1 MSPSAARDGR
11 RVPRPQ
17 LRDLGRGHPQRVPA
31 AGQPPHPRD
40 QPLPHPQP
48 QCWLGNYSVSVFV
61 IQKIVS
67 GIEKIEMRIV
77 CQTRMIVCLFEGIV
91 HCVINV

>member
-17 LRDLGRGHPQRVPA
+17 LRDLGRGHPQRLPA
-31 AGQPPHPRD
+31 AGQPSHPRD

-48 QCWLGNYSVSVFV
+48 QRGRQVLKHLIFILALLHNTNNTDNQW
-61 IQKIVS
+61 Q
-67 GIEKIEMRIV
+67 
-77 CQTRMIVCLFEGIV
+77 
-91 HCVINV
+91 